1 MKNLPIGFQNLSE
14 IVETNSIYVDKTPL
28 IHQMVTTGK
37 YYFLSRPRRF
47 GKSLTV
53 SVLKELFEGN
63 KVLFN
68 NLWIENNWDWSKTNP
83 VIRIS
88 FSEWDFQNLG
98 LSAAI
103 SEALH
108 SVAQEKGHYFN

>member
-1 MKNLPIGFQNLSE
+1 M
-14 IVETNSIYVDKTPL
+14 
-28 IHQMVTTGK
+28 
-37 YYFLSRPRRF
+37 
-47 GKSLTV
+47 
-53 SVLKELFEGN
+53 
-63 KVLFN
+63 LFN

-108 SVAQEKGHYFN
+108 SVAQEKGIILTNKGVRGFSKLNFTISSFL